1 MTGSKRGGCPICGA
15 ERSARYRPFCS
26 KRCADVDLGKWMT
39 GGYAAPAA
47 EEDEIDDDDLGRERE
62 SGASSPRET

>member
-1 MTGSKRGGCPICGA
+1 MSATKPGGCPICGA

-39 GGYAAPAA
+39 DVYAVPAA
-47 EEDEIDDDDLGRERE
+47 EEDDPDGADLRPDRPA
-62 SGASSPRET
+62 ASEDRDA